1 MEEEEELMY
10 RVALHLLPGIGPVL
24 ARALLSYCGSIENI
38 FRKKKAQLEKIPGI
52 GTERARLIQKNDLF
66 RKAEE
71 EIHFMKKNGI
81 RPLFYLDKD
90 YPTRLKNCDDAP
102 LMIFYKGN
110 VNLNSSRMIA
120 IVGTRFM
127 SPYGKNITEMLIED
141 LEKYKVVI
149 VSGLAY
155 GVDVQAHKSAIQN
168 NIPTIGVV
176 AHGLDRLYP
185 AENKLTAENM
195 ILNGAIISEYPS
207 KIKPDRENF
216 PARNRIVAGM
226 CDAVVVIESAEKGG
240 ALITADLANDYNRD
254 VFAVPGRTTDYFSK
268 GCNWLI
274 RKNKAMLFESA
285 EHIAEMMNWENNMQS
300 DKLKNKSQL
309 DLFISLNEEEKKLV
323 EILRTG
329 GQVGID
335 IIAAIAQI
343 PVSKV
348 SVSLLNLE
356 FAGLLRSLPGK
367 RYELI

>member
-1 MEEEEELMY
+1 
-10 RVALHLLPGIGPVL
+10 
-24 ARALLSYCGSIENI
+24 
-38 FRKKKAQLEKIPGI
+38 
-52 GTERARLIQKNDLF
+52 
-66 RKAEE
+66 
-71 EIHFMKKNGI
+71 
-81 RPLFYLDKD
+81 
-90 YPTRLKNCDDAP
+90 
-102 LMIFYKGN
+102 
-110 VNLNSSRMIA
+110 
-120 IVGTRFM
+120 
-127 SPYGKNITEMLIED
+127 
-141 LEKYKVVI
+141 
-149 VSGLAY
+149 
-155 GVDVQAHKSAIQN
+155 
-168 NIPTIGVV
+168 
-176 AHGLDRLYP
+176 
-185 AENKLTAENM
+185 
-195 ILNGAIISEYPS
+195 
-207 KIKPDRENF
+207 
-216 PARNRIVAGM
+216 M

-300 DKLKNKSQL
+300 EKLKNKSQL